1 MSGGDPHRP
10 LVFLHVGAMKT
21 GTTYLQSLLHANRE
35 HLADAGYLRP
45 GGSFAAHSPAVR
57 DALGMAAD
65 EQERAR
71 LAGRWDRLRAR
82 VLRHEGPAAV
92 LSNEFL
98 SFAGPRQAADIARSL
113 SPAEVRVV
121 LTVRDVHAVLPSQWQ
136 TSVRNRGTAS
146 WEEFTDVVLSG
157 DRSSPT
163 GRSVRRALS
172 IPRILR
178 NWGAAVPDHPVEVVT
193 VPRPGS
199 EPGLLWRRFASVLG
213 VDPDVCREGPTRSN
227 PSMGLAAADL
237 MRRVNARVPDL
248 HPVAY
253 RATVRSALGHH
264 LAEGYRSERPPPLT
278 PELARFAAGWNRRI
292 RRAVRAHGARVTGD
306 LDDLPV
312 RPPGPPGGG
321 TPAVDPPAEQTVE
334 VATYAVRGM
343 HDVVAARRRVLREHG
358 LTPPGP
364 APATPDRLPR
374 WAPDEAGVEAA
385 LDHLV
390 QVVRTAVDLQEQISA
405 LR

>member
-1 MSGGDPHRP
+1 M
-10 LVFLHVGAMKT
+10 
-21 GTTYLQSLLHANRE
+21 
-35 HLADAGYLRP
+35 
-45 GGSFAAHSPAVR
+45 
-57 DALGMAAD
+57 
-65 EQERAR
+65 
-71 LAGRWDRLRAR
+71 
-82 VLRHEGPAAV
+82 
-92 LSNEFL
+92 
-98 SFAGPRQAADIARSL
+98 
-113 SPAEVRVV
+113 
-121 LTVRDVHAVLPSQWQ
+121 
-136 TSVRNRGTAS
+136 
-146 WEEFTDVVLSG
+146 VLSG

-213 VDPDVCREGPTRSN
+213 VDTDVCREGPTRSN

-278 PELARFAAGWNRRI
+278 PELARFATGWNRRI